1 MPRSPAYVGVRC
13 RSVLLDSDEGGS
25 DIIGPSGGGGR
36 KIKYASMDAARTKSI
51 SLRRV
56 ATRSRSRSIA
66 GLRSWWKAQEHRLS
80 GTTRTSRNARP
91 ECTDHGVHCSGLRA
105 FDQAGARPDL
115 LHLQRRSNR
124 PAREDS
130 LSARLVGRVRLVA
143 IVVAIEARSAQS
155 AVVRRRQKP
164 LFHKGFVRCGT
175 TMNMILAGWQCG
187 GQGFE
192 SPQLHSKSLA
202 ESHLQDHP
210 KNRVVAVIVP
220 LPSSTA
226 LIRSAVSR
234 ARAGMT
240 CE

>member
-130 LSARLVGRVRLVA
+130 LSARLVGRVRLGRLRQVHRAFVWLQLWLQLRPVRQGPRLSA
-143 IVVAIEARSAQS
+143 IVRNPYAI
-155 AVVRRRQKP
+155 
-164 LFHKGFVRCGT
+164 
-175 TMNMILAGWQCG
+175 
-187 GQGFE
+187 
-192 SPQLHSKSLA
+192 
-202 ESHLQDHP
+202 
-210 KNRVVAVIVP
+210 RVSYVP
-220 LPSSTA
+220 ALPRT
-226 LIRSAVSR
+226 
-234 ARAGMT
+234 
-240 CE
+240 